1 MLTNHLLT
9 RCTLISQGAKIR
21 NVCLLPCP
29 PLCMTRLFTRPYR
42 NRGKHAY
49 YNKLNKIS
57 YFLYFI
63 QAPEHNKQFISEAMF

>member
-42 NRGKHAY
+42 NHGKHAY

-57 YFLYFI
+57 HVFVLYTR
-63 QAPEHNKQFISEAMF
+63 P